1 MIKIKYIKVALLLA
15 LFFLAMLFGRCKLS
29 TKEKQQDEEVQS
41 QVVDFHDIKERGV
54 IRANVSTN
62 STDYFVYRGKPM
74 GFQFEL
80 LQKFGETYDLKV
92 NIVVENDL
100 IKSMEYLSNRDVDI
114 IAQSLTITPERKEYL
129 NFTEPIA
136 QTRQVLVQR
145 KPNPRDS
152 VEFIRNQLD
161 LADKTIHIQKGGAA
175 YSRLVNLSEEIADTI
190 HIVENDSLEMEELI
204 RLISNGT
211 IDYTV
216 CDENVA
222 IINDVYF
229 YNIDIK
235 TPVSF
240 PQNLA
245 WAIRKESKTLADS
258 INSWLTEYKETREY
272 KYLYHKYFKSS
283 RAKTTR
289 SSIYYSGEAGHIS
302 EYDAYIKEASE
313 TIGWDWR
320 LLASLIFQESRF
332 NPNAVSWAGA
342 FGIMQLMPSTADFL
356 GVSPN
361 SSVPAQIHAG
371 VRYIKYLDKKFPE
384 SIDNE
389 RDRVKFIL
397 ASYNIGPGHILDAMR
412 LAKKYGRNPNKWE
425 GHVRYFLLHKSN
437 PIYYEDEVVRH
448 GYCNGNQPIRY
459 ADEIV
464 DRYEHYLNV
473 IPLS

>member
-1 MIKIKYIKVALLLA
+1 MIKLRHIKITFLFG
-15 LFFLAMLFGRCKLS
+15 LFFLAMVFGRCKLS
-29 TKEKQQDEEVQS
+29 TKEKQKDDEVQS
-41 QVVDFHDIKERGV
+41 QVVDFQDIKQRGV

-80 LQKFGETYDLKV
+80 LQKFGETFDLEV
-92 NIVVENDL
+92 DIVVENDL
-100 IKSMEYLSNRDVDI
+100 IKCMEYLNGRDVDI
-114 IAQSLTITPERKEYL
+114 IAQSLTITPERKKDL

-145 KPNPRDS
+145 KPNRNDS

-161 LADKTIHIQKGGAA
+161 LADKTIHIQKGGSA

-204 RLISNGT
+204 SLVSNGN

-222 IINDVYF
+222 IINNVY
-229 YNIDIK
+229 YRNIDIK

-245 WAIRKESKTLADS
+245 WAIRKESEDLTDS
-258 INSWLTEYKETREY
+258 INHWLREYKETRGY
-272 KYLYHKYFKSS
+272 KFLYHKYFKSP
-283 RAKTTR
+283 RTKTTR
-289 SSIYYSGEAGHIS
+289 SSVYYSGEAGRIS
-302 EYDAYIKEASE
+302 EYDEYIKQASKI
-313 TIGWDWR
+313 IGWDWR
-320 LLASLIFQESRF
+320 LTASLIYQESRF

-361 SSVPAQIHAG
+361 SSVPAQINAG

-397 ASYNIGPGHILDAMR
+397 ASYNIGPGHIFDAMR
-412 LAKKYGRNPNKWE
+412 LTEKYGRNPNKWD

-437 PIYYEDEVVRH
+437 TIYYEDEVVKH
-448 GYCNGNQPIRY
+448 GYCNGKQPVKY

>member
-1 MIKIKYIKVALLLA
+1 MKKYRYINVILILT
-15 LFFLAMLFGRCKLS
+15 LFFLAVVFGRCELS
-29 TKEKQQDEEVQS
+29 TKEKQSDEGVQS
-41 QVVDFHDIKERGV
+41 QVVDFQDIKKRGV
-54 IRANVSTN
+54 LYANVSTN

-80 LQKFGETYDLKV
+80 LQKFTEKYDLKLE
-92 NIVVENDL
+92 IVVENDL
-100 IKSMEYLSNRDVDI
+100 IKCREYLKNRDVDI
-114 IAQSLTITPERKEYL
+114 IAQSLTVTPERKKSL
-129 NFTEPIA
+129 HFTEPIA

-145 KPNPRDS
+145 KDNPNDS
-152 VEFIRNQLD
+152 VAFIRNQLD
-161 LADKTIHIQKGGAA
+161 LAGKTIHIQKGGAA
-175 YSRLVNLSEEIADTI
+175 YSRLVNLQEEIADTI

-204 RLISNGT
+204 RLVSNGT

-222 IINDVYF
+222 IINDVY
-229 YNIDIK
+229 YRNIDIK

-245 WAIRKESKTLADS
+245 WAIRKESKNLSDS
-258 INSWLTEYKETREY
+258 INTWLKAYKKTSEY
-272 KYLYHKYFKSS
+272 KYLYHKYFKST

-289 SSIYYSGEAGHIS
+289 SSVFYSGEAGRIS

-313 TIGWDWR
+313 IIDWDWR

-342 FGIMQLMPSTADFL
+342 FGIMQLMPNTADFL
-356 GVSPN
+356 GVSKY
-361 SSVPAQIHAG
+361 SSVPEQIYAG
-371 VRYIKYLDKKFPE
+371 VRYIKYLDNKFPE
-384 SIDNE
+384 SIDDPM
-389 RDRVKFIL
+389 DRKKFIL
-397 ASYNIGPGHILDAMR
+397 ASYNIGPGHIFDAMR
-412 LAKKYGRNPNKWE
+412 LAEKYGRNPNKWD

-437 PIYYEDEVVRH
+437 PIYYEDEVVKH
-448 GYCNGNQPIRY
+448 GYCSGNQPVRY
-459 ADEIV
+459 AEEII